1 MTFTLRSGKDSSYL
15 VKTFYHNDKGLNA
28 SPLMLEKGGKPV
40 ELSFEQT
47 YDGKF
52 KIKDKV
58 AGIYLRAMKQSIMG
72 VDVYMPIFFT
82 GKMPLPPGQ
91 KMPEFIDTF
100 DLSGI
105 SSDGTLQME
114 INNHALV
121 GTITPGQPF
130 NPLMFA
136 GDALLKSPT
145 VHNLIV
151 SDSSGKP
158 IVSMEEFKKKSS
170 SHGLST
176 GAIVGIVIGSIILLI
191 LLVLLLRKIKYY

>member
-15 VKTFYHNDKGLNA
+15 VKTSYHNDKGINA
-28 SPLMLEKGGKPV
+28 SPLVLEKGGKPV

-72 VDVYMPIFFT
+72 FDVYMPVFFT
-82 GKMPLPPGQ
+82 GIFPGE
-91 KMPEFIDTF
+91 KTPEFIDTF
-100 DLSGI
+100 DLSSI
-105 SSDGTLQME
+105 SSEGTLQME
-114 INNHALV
+114 INDHALV
-121 GTITPGQPF
+121 GMLAPGQPF

-136 GDALLKSPT
+136 DDALLTSPT

-158 IVSMEEFKKKSS
+158 ITSMEEFKKKSS

-191 LLVLLLRKIKYY
+191 LLVLLSRKIK